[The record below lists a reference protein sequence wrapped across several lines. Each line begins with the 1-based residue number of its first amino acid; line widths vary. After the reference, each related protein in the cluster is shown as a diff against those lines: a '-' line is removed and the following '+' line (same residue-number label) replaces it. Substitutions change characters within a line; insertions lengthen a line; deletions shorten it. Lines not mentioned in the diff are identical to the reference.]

1 MNLTSNNYKST
12 IEWNNRLKN
21 KIDTVNVHP
30 MVNRVTDEDILK
42 TVTVDSVII
51 DGDSAATT
59 LPLDIGR
66 SIGFQHS
73 VCNQYVIGFI
83 NHQLTKG
90 CVEIVTAHGQVD
102 IELDKDIVG
111 TPTVEILLNGK
122 SYDVLRKSK
131 NYDDYPSFEDLNTP
145 GKLNL
150 AKWVVE
156 NTNNNESSVLKWK
169 YDDGKCY
176 INPWVVNP
184 LNPIRANVLTDW
196 WKQDLSVGSHYFAQ
210 TNSWTDNVGERQMGS
225 TPIYKAGV
233 VDIKPPDPAYP
244 DYTYVNDSRLVM
256 NYYYMGIYA
265 DVTRDTTNTRKFK
278 VNFYVPV
285 RFAYVC
291 ASRERNTITW
301 SELDSYAFVD
311 IINSITINFKGKQ
324 YNEEVRDLS
333 FSYRD
338 GALSKNPINNS
349 ILDLN
354 AGECFTLDTWALF
367 EVLPWYRVLSRRILT
382 KYQDGKYVVSV
393 DVYARW
399 SIQNNIHINSEM
411 YVILQD
417 GTYIKRKNDICKFKV
432 VNIEKCFSSDE
443 FIYRLKL
450 LEV

>member
-21 KIDTVNVHP
+21 KIDTVNLHP
-30 MVNRVTDEDILK
+30 IVNKATDEDILK

-51 DGDSAATT
+51 DGDSTT
-59 LPLDIGR
+59 TKLPLNIER
-66 SIGFQHS
+66 AIGFQHS
-73 VCNQYVIGFI
+73 ACNQYVIGFI
-83 NHQLTKG
+83 NHQFTKG
-90 CVEIVTAHGQVD
+90 CVEIVAAHGHVD
-102 IELDKDIVG
+102 VELDKDIVG

-131 NYDDYPSFEDLNTP
+131 NYNDYPSFEDLNTP

-150 AKWVVE
+150 ARWVVE

-169 YDDGKCY
+169 YDNGKCY

-196 WKQDLSVGSHYFAQ
+196 WKRDMSVGSHYFA
-210 TNSWTDNVGERQMGS
+210 TSNSWTDNVGGRQS
-225 TPIYKAGV
+225 VNTPIYRAGTV
-233 VDIKPPDPAYP
+233 YISPPDSAYTEF
-244 DYTYVNDSRLVM
+244 DDNRLVM
-256 NYYYMGIYA
+256 DYYYMSIYA
-265 DVTRDTTNTRKFK
+265 DVIRDTTNTRKFK
-278 VNFYVPV
+278 VNFYVPI

-324 YNEEVRDLS
+324 YSEEVYDLS
-333 FSYRD
+333 YSYRD
-338 GALSKNPINNS
+338 GALSNNPINNS

-354 AGECFTLDTWALF
+354 AGECFTLGTRALR
-367 EVLPWYRVLSRRILT
+367 EVSPWYETLSRRILT

-417 GTYIKRKNDICKFKV
+417 GTYIKRKNNICKFKV

>member
-21 KIDTVNVHP
+21 KIDTVNLHP
-30 MVNRVTDEDILK
+30 TVNRVTDEGILK

-51 DGDSAATT
+51 DGDSIATK

-73 VCNQYVIGFI
+73 VCNQYDIGFI
-83 NHQLTKG
+83 NHQFAKG
-90 CVEIVTAHGQVD
+90 CTEVVTAHGHVD

-111 TPTVEILLNGK
+111 IPTVEILLNGK
-122 SYDVLRKSK
+122 SYDILRRSK
-131 NYDDYPSFEDLNTP
+131 NYNDYPSFEDLNTP

-150 AKWVVE
+150 ARWVVY

-169 YDDGKCY
+169 YDNGKCY
-176 INPWVVNP
+176 INPWVINP
-184 LNPIRANVLTDW
+184 LNPIKANVLTDW
-196 WKQDLSVGSHYFAQ
+196 WKRDLSVGTHYFA
-210 TNSWTDNVGERQMGS
+210 TSNSWTDNVGKRQMGS

-233 VDIKPPDPAYP
+233 VDIKPPDTAYTP
-244 DYTYVNDSRLVM
+244 FDDNRLVM

-265 DVTRDTTNTRKFK
+265 NITRDAANPRKFK
-278 VNFYVPV
+278 VDFYVPV

-291 ASRERNTITW
+291 ASRERNLVSW

-311 IINSITINFKGKQ
+311 VIDNITINFKGKQ
-324 YNEEVRDLS
+324 YSEEVYDLS
-333 FSYRD
+333 YSYRD
-338 GALSKNPINNS
+338 GVLLDNPINNS

-354 AGECFTLDTWALF
+354 AGECFTLDTRALQ
-367 EVLPWYRVLSRRILT
+367 EVSPWYETLPRLILT
-382 KYQDGKYVVSV
+382 KYQNGKYVVSV

-432 VNIEKCFSSDE
+432 VNIEKCFSSNE

>member
-21 KIDTVNVHP
+21 KIDTVNLHP
-30 MVNRVTDEDILK
+30 MVNKVTDEDILK

-51 DGDSAATT
+51 DGDSTT
-59 LPLDIGR
+59 TKLPLNIER
-66 SIGFQHS
+66 AIGFQHS
-73 VCNQYVIGFI
+73 ACNQYVIGFI

-90 CVEIVTAHGQVD
+90 CVEIVAAHGHVD

-111 TPTVEILLNGK
+111 ISTVEILLNGK

-131 NYDDYPSFEDLNTP
+131 NYNDYPSFEDLNTP

-176 INPWVVNP
+176 INPWVINP

-196 WKQDLSVGSHYFAQ
+196 WKRDMSVGTHYFARSD
-210 TNSWTDNVGERQMGS
+210 SWTDNVGERQSGD
-225 TPIYKAGV
+225 TPIYRAGTV
-233 VDIKPPDPAYP
+233 NIAPPDSAYTEF
-244 DYTYVNDSRLVM
+244 DDSRLVM
-256 NYYYMGIYA
+256 DYYYMRIYA
-265 DVTRDTTNTRKFK
+265 NITRDAANTRKFK
-278 VNFYVPV
+278 VDFYVPV

-311 IINSITINFKGKQ
+311 IIDSVTINLKGRQ
-324 YNEEVRDLS
+324 YSEEVYDLS
-333 FSYRD
+333 YSYRD
-338 GALSKNPINNS
+338 GALSNDPINNS

-354 AGECFTLDTWALF
+354 AGECFTLDTRALR
-367 EVLPWYRVLSRRILT
+367 ETSPWYETLPRRILT